1 MKGNRTLTI
10 IKPDAVQSGNA
21 GNIIQKITDAGFKI
35 VAMKYTHLTNAQA
48 GQFYA
53 VHSARP
59 FYNDLVS
66 FMTSGPVIPMILEKE
81 NAVESFRTLI
91 GATNPANAAEGTIRK
106 SYAES
111 VERNAVHGSDSDENA
126 ALEGSFF
133 FSLLERF

>member
-21 GNIIQKITDAGFKI
+21 GNIIQKITEAGFRI
-35 VAMKYTHLTNAQA
+35 IAMKFTHLTTGQA
-48 GQFYA
+48 GKFYE

-66 FMTSGPVIPMILEKE
+66 FMTSGPVVPMILEKE
-81 NAVESFRTLI
+81 NAVESFRNLI

-106 SYAES
+106 AYAES

-126 ALEGSFF
+126 AIEGSFF
-133 FSLLERF
+133 FSALERF